1 MFSTTSREYGWT
13 QLFICGENRKF
24 SESTNGID
32 SVGGKKF
39 TDISDFNL
47 TRSKWVNDKYKK
59 FYEKNGYLPEFFD
72 VYNGIEVR
80 DIAPTVSTRSN
91 GAMGSGTVLVICDK

>member
-1 MFSTTSREYGWT
+1 M
-13 QLFICGENRKF
+13 
-24 SESTNGID
+24 
-32 SVGGKKF
+32 
-39 TDISDFNL
+39 
-47 TRSKWVNDKYKK
+47 NDKYKK